1 MEDKV
6 IVIGLDG
13 ATFTILD
20 PLLERGLLPNVAKL
34 IDEGSRGVLT
44 STLPPMTAPAWAS
57 FMTGV
62 NPGKHGLFN
71 WRTRFHDTKETWVS
85 SKDIKARK
93 LWDILNDGGH
103 RVGVMGV
110 PLTYPPQSVNGFLVS
125 GMLTPNKELQYTHP
139 PSVQQEVEQICQ
151 GYVIDVD
158 IQGASRELSTT
169 RGIESLLGELDEAT
183 SKRTRAAVHLWK
195 RTRPTFTIVFYEMPD
210 RIQHGLWRYADLSLG
225 LSSEA
230 DQLRRELVLSSFAS
244 LDRAIG
250 EWVNLADSRT
260 TIFLISDHGFCLQE
274 SRLYLNRWLAERGF
288 LRFKANVLGAREGLR
303 RAMQRAKRFM
313 PRPWV
318 VQTRGLVDAASID
331 WQHTFA
337 YSGMPTECAIY
348 VNLEGSEPQG
358 VVDQSETY
366 HGLCEDIR
374 RELLE
379 LTDPRSGRKVI
390 KRAFLRQ
397 EIYQGPYVEAAPDIL
412 FQLEPGYIATHTST
426 SRGLFEDVSSEGRGC
441 HAMEG
446 ILVVVGPHVAEGQV
460 IAEAHIV
467 DLAPTI
473 LHIMGL
479 PVPNVMDGRVLS
491 ELFTPAF
498 QEGHPIIFEEG
509 EIKQELEFEERVYSP
524 EEETHIEERLRGLG
538 YLE

>member
-1 MEDKV
+1 VQDKV
-6 IVIGLDG
+6 VVIGLDG

-20 PLLERGLLPNVAKL
+20 PLLKRGLMPNIARL
-34 IDEGSRGVLT
+34 MDEGCRGVLT

-71 WRTRFHDTKETWVS
+71 WRTRSQGTRETWVS
-85 SKDIKARK
+85 SRDIKARK

-110 PLTYPPQSVNGFLVS
+110 PLTYPPQPVNGFLVS
-125 GMLTPNKELQYTHP
+125 GMLTPNKELEYTYP
-139 PSVQQEVEQICQ
+139 LSVKQEVEEITQ
-151 GYVIDVD
+151 GYLIDVD
-158 IQGASRELSTT
+158 IEGTNRDLATT
-169 RGIESLLGELDEAT
+169 RGTESFLRELDEAT
-183 SKRTRAAVHLWK
+183 GKRTRAAVHLWK
-195 RTRPTFTIVFYEMPD
+195 RTRPTFMIVFYEMPD
-210 RIQHGLWRYADLSLG
+210 RIQHGLWRYADLSLE

-230 DQLRRELVLSSFAS
+230 DQLRRELVLNSFAS

-250 EWVNLADSRT
+250 EWVSLADSRT
-260 TIFLISDHGFCLQE
+260 TIFLISDHGFCFQE
-274 SRLYLNRWLAERGF
+274 SRLYLNRWLAEKGF
-288 LRFKANVLGAREGLR
+288 LRFKSNVLGAREGLR
-303 RAMQRAKRFM
+303 RALLRVKRFV

-318 VQTRGLVDAASID
+318 VHSRGLVDAASID
-331 WQHTFA
+331 WQHTLA
-337 YSGMPTECAIY
+337 YAGMPTEYAIY
-348 VNLEGSEPQG
+348 INLEGGEPQG
-358 VVDQSETY
+358 VVDQRETY
-366 HGLCEDIR
+366 HALCEDIR
-374 RELLE
+374 QELLE

-390 KRAFLRQ
+390 KRAFLRE
-397 EIYQGPYVEAAPDIL
+397 EIYEGPYVEAAPHIL
-412 FQLEPGYIATHTST
+412 FQLEPGYLATHTSA
-426 SRGLFEDVSSEGRGC
+426 SGDFVQDVSSEGKGC

-446 ILVVVGPHVAEGQV
+446 ILVVAGPHVAEGRA

-479 PVPNVMDGRVLS
+479 PVPNGMDGRVLS

-498 QEGHPIIFEEG
+498 QEGHPITFEEG
-509 EIKQELEFEERVYSP
+509 ESKEEVEFEERVYSP
-524 EEETHIEERLRGLG
+524 EEEAHIEERLRGLG